1 MRLVFLA
8 SSAPDLRWFK
18 TYYIRAFPEGKAMA
32 EKRFLAVQHLLK
44 ANPHIGHPSQKV
56 EGAREH
62 HVARTPFTVI
72 YRVMA
77 DRIEILRILDMR
89 SDWAGEDGEPG
100 GTG

>member
-18 TYYIRAFPEGKAMA
+18 TYYIKAFPDGKATA
-32 EKRFLAVQHLLK
+32 EKRFLAVQQLLK
-44 ANPHIGHPSQKV
+44 SNPHIGHPSRKV

-72 YRVMA
+72 YRVVA
-77 DRIEILRILDMR
+77 DRIEILRVLDMR
-89 SDWAGEDGEPG
+89 SDWDGKNADPDAKV
-100 GTG
+100 